1 MIWDAPER
9 EEYPSVRAFANKM
22 KMTIMDAHDAIMK
35 TRVKQTVGAN
45 KKRRECP
52 LVKGDL
58 VYISTKNINLPKGT
72 SRKLVPKFVGPYQ
85 ILEDFGNNSYRVE
98 LPDNPTMIGNSLGDE
113 MTRSWSW
120 VEVVE
125 SGPWTGYSGITEV
138 IPMLCLRYSRRLPII
153 SR

>member
-22 KMTIMDAHDAIMK
+22 KLTIMDAHDAIMK

-58 VYISTKNINLPKGT
+58 V
-72 SRKLVPKFVGPYQ
+72 
-85 ILEDFGNNSYRVE
+85 
-98 LPDNPTMIGNSLGDE
+98 
-113 MTRSWSW
+113 RSWRTSATTLI
-120 VEVVE
+120 V
-125 SGPWTGYSGITEV
+125 SSSLTIQ
-138 IPMLCLRYSRRLPII
+138 
-153 SR
+153 